1 MEIGI
6 IKRYRPQII
15 ELASK
20 RGVRSVSV
28 FGSVARGD
36 EGVDSDI
43 DLLVEP
49 DPDCSLLD
57 LISLKH
63 DIEDLTG
70 RNVDIVSKRGLSP
83 YLADQIIGQALPL

>member
-6 IKRYRPQII
+6 ITQYRQQII
-15 ELASK
+15 KLARK
-20 RGVRSVSV
+20 RGVLSVSV

-36 EGVDSDI
+36 EVADSDI
-43 DLLVEP
+43 DFLVEP
-49 DPDCSLLD
+49 AIDCSLLD

-70 RNVDIVSKRGLSP
+70 RNVDVISKKGLSP
-83 YLADQIIGQALPL
+83 YLADQIIKEAIPL

>member
-1 MEIGI
+1 MITGI
-6 IKRYRPQII
+6 IEQYRQQIL
-15 ELASK
+15 ELAQQ
-20 RGVRSVSV
+20 RGVQSISV

-36 EGVDSDI
+36 EGSESDI
-43 DLLVEP
+43 DLLVDP
-49 DPDCSLLD
+49 DPGCSLLD

-83 YLADQIIGQALPL
+83 YLADKIIEEAIPL

>member
-1 MEIGI
+1 METGI
-6 IKRYRPQII
+6 LAQYRQQII

-20 RGVRSVSV
+20 RRVQSISV
-28 FGSVARGD
+28 FGSMARGD
-36 EGVDSDI
+36 EGSDSDI

-49 DPDCSLLD
+49 KPGCSLLD

-70 RNVDIVSKRGLSP
+70 RSVDVVSKKGLSP
-83 YLADQIIGQALPL
+83 YLADQIIDEAIPL

>member
-6 IKRYRPQII
+6 IKRYRQQII
-15 ELASK
+15 ELARK
-20 RGVRSVSV
+20 RGVLSVSV

-36 EGVDSDI
+36 EVADSDI
-43 DLLVEP
+43 DFLVEP
-49 DPDCSLLD
+49 ATDCSLLD

-70 RNVDIVSKRGLSP
+70 RNVDVISKKGLSP
-83 YLADQIIGQALPL
+83 YLADQIIEEAIPL

>member
-1 MEIGI
+1 MKSEII
-6 IKRYRPQII
+6 RNHRRQIL

-20 RGVRSVSV
+20 RGVQSVSV

-36 EGVDSDI
+36 EGADSDI

-49 DPDCSLLD
+49 DPGCSLLD

-70 RNVDIVSKRGLSP
+70 RNVDVISKKGLSP
-83 YLADQIIGQALPL
+83 YLADQIIEEAIPL

>member
-6 IKRYRPQII
+6 IKRYRQQII

-43 DLLVEP
+43 DFLVEP
-49 DPDCSLLD
+49 ATDCSLLD

-70 RNVDIVSKRGLSP
+70 RNVDVISKKGLSP
-83 YLADQIIGQALPL
+83 YLADQIIEEAIPL